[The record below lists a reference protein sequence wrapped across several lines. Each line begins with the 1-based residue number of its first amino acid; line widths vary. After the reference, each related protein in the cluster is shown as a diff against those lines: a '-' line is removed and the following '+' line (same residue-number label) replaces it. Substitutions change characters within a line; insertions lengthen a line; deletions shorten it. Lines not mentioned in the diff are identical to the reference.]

1 MIQAPVEHILT
12 LYSLCSRTE
21 AQRVCQ
27 GRTICM
33 STLLQLCPAWTS
45 GHPENETASGRVQPS
60 DPQLKFLQ
68 FSYIVGHNNYH
79 NVIINSF
86 MRMRRVWLEATY
98 ANCFVNLDQ
107 SDGRDFKTFRAE
119 VFKNKVGV
127 QWCRGPSKT
136 HRRWRRSMLLSE
148 LHSWLVL
155 SHWSG
160 LGVHSVIFFLLSIE
174 GLCQWQGFNTHNSRV
189 LTENG

>member
-1 MIQAPVEHILT
+1 MTQAPVVEHNST
-12 LYSLCSRTE
+12 LYSPCSRTE

-33 STLLQLCPAWTS
+33 STLSQLCPAWTS

-60 DPQLKFLQ
+60 DLQLKFLQ

-86 MRMRRVWLEATY
+86 MRMRRVWLEAAY

-127 QWCRGPSKT
+127 MSR
-136 HRRWRRSMLLSE
+136 
-148 LHSWLVL
+148 
-155 SHWSG
+155 
-160 LGVHSVIFFLLSIE
+160 SIE
-174 GLCQWQGFNTHNSRV
+174 DASQVEAQHAPFRATQLVSPVALKWTRSS
-189 LTENG
+189 